1 MRYFISFAFNMQ
13 PPQWMISLYCV
24 RSSGNSVPEV
34 KVNSGSAF
42 VNWRIQFGSF
52 TVPISPHCLWWVQP
66 SQIRILSPVRIL
78 FKAATPA
85 IMVSSSPLY
94 LAKRMEKEVSRM
106 SSGCIFWNFSK
117 CLAVCDHQLWLF
129 SNIFQC
135 VFQFIIFYYNRN
147 SACSKISRMVC
158 CCGRI
163 RRPLGAA
170 LSIGTTKIT
179 KSEGSNRSDTS
190 GFETVDTIH
199 RLKNKIQIW
208 LPDLKYSD
216 DLAAIKYSNAPNYFN
231 TATTAIKTMYKTSRT
246 LPNRWKWF
254 IKKWCIIRHLLLPNM
269 LENTL
274 RVIDWIADNF
284 EPGQVL
290 FSLMHQYI
298 PCGRAA
304 EYPEINRVVTA
315 EEYQKVEQLPFQFR
329 YWRRLCSGRYRCQR
343 WFLFPSLIGTGV

>member
-1 MRYFISFAFNMQ
+1 
-13 PPQWMISLYCV
+13 
-24 RSSGNSVPEV
+24 
-34 KVNSGSAF
+34 
-42 VNWRIQFGSF
+42 
-52 TVPISPHCLWWVQP
+52 
-66 SQIRILSPVRIL
+66 
-78 FKAATPA
+78 
-85 IMVSSSPLY
+85 
-94 LAKRMEKEVSRM
+94 M
-106 SSGCIFWNFSK
+106 SSGVSFETFPNAWLSVITSFGFFPIFS
-117 CLAVCDHQLWLF
+117 
-129 SNIFQC
+129 S
-135 VFQFIIFYYNRN
+135 VFFN
-147 SACSKISRMVC
+147 SLSFTTIETAPASKISRMVC

-231 TATTAIKTMYKTSRT
+231 TATTAIKTMYKQVGPYQIDENGLLKSGV
-246 LPNRWKWF
+246 
-254 IKKWCIIRHLLLPNM
+254 IIRHLLLPNM

-315 EEYQKVEQLPFQFR
+315 EEYQKVEQYLFN
-329 YWRRLCSGRYRCQR
+329 SGIEDGFVQEDTAASAD
-343 WFLFPSLIGTGV
+343 FIPIFDGTGV